1 MRPCDCL
8 YIRKNLHVDIGYPL
22 CNYQHHEMNKQIIR
36 LAVPNIISNL
46 SVPILG
52 AVDIAL
58 MGRLESERHLGAVAI
73 GAAIFNML
81 YWGFGFL
88 RMSTTGLTA
97 QAHGANNHRESILI
111 LTRGLLVAVAV
122 SVSLIL
128 TQSLIANISF
138 YLIDASTE
146 VEQLARQYFLIRIY
160 AAPAALSIFV
170 FHGWF
175 LGVQNARYPMIL
187 TVLMNLL
194 NIGLN
199 LFFVKAM
206 GLKSNGVALG
216 TVIAQY
222 LGLVCAA
229 VLFVRKHGDLLD
241 GWHVKEA
248 LHLPDLKRFFA
259 ISGDIFIRTLCLV
272 FSHTFF
278 TAKSAAVSDT
288 ILAVNTILLQYIY
301 FLAYAI
307 DGFAFAA
314 ESIIGKYKG
323 AVDIRN
329 LRLAVRHV
337 FIWGI
342 GLAGV
347 FTLIFGLLGQPL
359 LYVFTNKFD
368 IVKRAFPY
376 LIWVALTPI
385 INAVAYLWDGIFIG
399 ATASKPLRNA
409 MIASTFVVFLP
420 AYFLLKPLGN
430 HGLWLALTL
439 YSVARGLTLTAL
451 APKYILKDS
460 PAESS

>member
-1 MRPCDCL
+1 
-8 YIRKNLHVDIGYPL
+8 
-22 CNYQHHEMNKQIIR
+22 MNKQIIR

-58 MGRLESERHLGAVAI
+58 MGRLASEQYLGAVAI

-97 QAHGANNHRESILI
+97 QAHGANHQRESILI
-111 LTRGLLVAVAV
+111 LTRGLFVALAV
-122 SVSLIL
+122 SVLLIL
-128 TQSLIANISF
+128 SRSLIANISF
-138 YLIDASTE
+138 HLIDASTE
-146 VEQLARQYFLIRIY
+146 VERLARQYFYIRIY

-187 TVLMNLL
+187 TILMNVL

-199 LFFVKAM
+199 LIFVQAM
-206 GLKSNGVALG
+206 GMKSNGVALG

-222 LGLVCAA
+222 LGLVCA
-229 VLFVRKHGDLLD
+229 VLLYARKHRDRLE
-241 GWHVKEA
+241 GWNLKEA
-248 LHLPDLKRFFA
+248 LYLPDLKRFFA

-278 TAKSAAVSDT
+278 TAKSAAVSDI
-288 ILAVNTILLQYIY
+288 ILAVNTILLQFIY
-301 FLAYAI
+301 LLAYAV

-323 AVDIRN
+323 AVDTRN
-329 LRLAVRHV
+329 LRAAVRHV

-342 GLAGV
+342 CLAG
-347 FTLIFGLLGQPL
+347 FFSAIYGLFGHPL
-359 LYVFTNKFD
+359 LYVFTNKTD
-368 IVKRAFPY
+368 IVKGALPY
-376 LIWVALTPI
+376 LIWIALSPI

-399 ATASKPLRNA
+399 VTASKPLRNA

-420 AYFLLKPLGN
+420 AYYLLKPLGN

-439 YSVARGLTLTAL
+439 YSVARGLTLTSL
-451 APKYILKDS
+451 APKYILKN
-460 PAESS
+460 

>member
-1 MRPCDCL
+1 
-8 YIRKNLHVDIGYPL
+8 
-22 CNYQHHEMNKQIIR
+22 MNKQIIR

-58 MGRLESERHLGAVAI
+58 MGRLESAQHLGAVAI

-97 QAHGANNHRESILI
+97 QAHGANRHRESILI
-111 LTRGLLVAVAV
+111 LTRGLFVAIVV
-122 SVSLIL
+122 SILLIL
-128 TQSLIANISF
+128 IQTFIAKISF
-138 YLIDASTE
+138 LLIDASTE
-146 VEQLARQYFLIRIY
+146 VERLARQYFYIRIY

-175 LGVQNARYPMIL
+175 LGVQNAQYPMVI
-187 TVLMNLL
+187 TILMNIL

-222 LGLVCAA
+222 LGLVCT
-229 VLFVRKHGDLLD
+229 VILYLRKHGDLLE
-241 GWHVKEA
+241 GWNLKEA
-248 LHLPDLKRFFA
+248 LFLPDLKRFFA

-278 TAKSAAVSDT
+278 TAISAAVGDI
-288 ILAVNTILLQYIY
+288 ILAVNSILLQFIY
-301 FLAYAI
+301 FLAYAV

-314 ESIIGKYKG
+314 ESLIGKYKG
-323 AVDIRN
+323 AVDTRN
-329 LRLAVRHV
+329 LRVAVRYI
-337 FIWGI
+337 FIWGLC
-342 GLAGV
+342 LAAVFSLTYGV
-347 FTLIFGLLGQPL
+347 FGHPL
-359 LYVFTNKFD
+359 LFVFTNKTEL
-368 IVKRAFPY
+368 VKQALPY

-399 ATASKPLRNA
+399 ATASKPLRNS
-409 MIASTFVVFLP
+409 MVVSTFVVFLP
-420 AYFLLKPLGN
+420 AYYLLKPLGN
-430 HGLWLALTL
+430 HGLWLALTV

-451 APKYILKDS
+451 APKYILKN
-460 PAESS
+460 

>member
-1 MRPCDCL
+1 MKPRHCQF
-8 YIRKNLHVDIGYPL
+8 IRSNSHVNYGYL
-22 CNYQHHEMNKQIIR
+22 LSNHYHHEMNKQIIR

-58 MGRLESERHLGAVAI
+58 MGRLASEQYLGAVAI

-97 QAHGANNHRESILI
+97 QAHGANHQRESILI
-111 LTRGLLVAVAV
+111 LTRGLFVALTV
-122 SVSLIL
+122 SVLLIL
-128 TQSLIANISF
+128 SRSLIANISF
-138 YLIDASTE
+138 HLIDASTE
-146 VEQLARQYFLIRIY
+146 VERLARQYFYIRIY

-187 TVLMNLL
+187 TILMNVL

-199 LFFVKAM
+199 LIFVQAM
-206 GLKSNGVALG
+206 GMKSNGVALG

-222 LGLVCAA
+222 LGLVCA
-229 VLFVRKHGDLLD
+229 VLLYARKHRDRLE
-241 GWHVKEA
+241 GWNLKEA
-248 LHLPDLKRFFA
+248 LYLPDLKRFFA

-278 TAKSAAVSDT
+278 TAKSAAVSDI
-288 ILAVNTILLQYIY
+288 ILAVNTILLQLIY
-301 FLAYAI
+301 LLAYAV

-323 AVDIRN
+323 AVDTRN
-329 LRLAVRHV
+329 LRVAVRHV

-342 GLAGV
+342 CLAGLFSV
-347 FTLIFGLLGQPL
+347 IYGLFGHPL
-359 LYVFTNKFD
+359 LYVFTNKTD
-368 IVKRAFPY
+368 IVKSALPY
-376 LIWVALTPI
+376 LVWIALSPI

-420 AYFLLKPLGN
+420 AYYLLKPLGN

-439 YSVARGLTLTAL
+439 YSVARGLTLTSL
-451 APKYILKDS
+451 APRYILKN
-460 PAESS
+460 